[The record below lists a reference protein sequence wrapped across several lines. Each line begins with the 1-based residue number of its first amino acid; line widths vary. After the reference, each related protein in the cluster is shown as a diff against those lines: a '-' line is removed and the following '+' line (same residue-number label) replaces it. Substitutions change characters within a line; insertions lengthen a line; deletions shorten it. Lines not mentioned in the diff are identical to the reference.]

1 MTATPE
7 TPADTASRLALIR
20 GRADAATPGHW
31 GTDYDGKGTYV
42 IHSRLRTTPKEG
54 MASDG
59 VVASLVGQHGDQQTY
74 ANARFTAHARDDV
87 PFLLD
92 RVTELEQHA
101 GELHHLRQESLLL
114 RSLAQEFRIPLTN
127 SVGGYGEVVVR
138 RWTLAE
144 DRWQVTDGAA
154 KDPKVWIDGEWLPI
168 TDVGLEKAHPYT
180 LDEAL
185 KTAHQVAEY
194 EGATFE
200 AWVKATKDAY
210 EYQCPQ
216 CMRWAFWENGRGT
229 QHGDEVDEFW
239 CQVCGAESRASLCER
254 RPAKGGV
261 K

>member
-1 MTATPE
+1 MTAP
-7 TPADTASRLALIR
+7 SRIEEIQAR
-20 GRADAATPGHW
+20 EKAAVSGPW
-31 GTDYDGKGTYV
+31 GTSYDGQGTYTV
-42 IHSRLRTTPKEG
+42 EAQPRLVPSEG
-54 MASDG
+54 MVNEGIVATLSGEHSDG
-59 VVASLVGQHGDQQTY
+59 QTY

-92 RVTELEQHA
+92 RVAELEQQT

-114 RSLAQEFRIPLTN
+114 RSLAQEFRVPLTN

-138 RWTLAE
+138 RWTLAQ
-144 DRWQVTDGAA
+144 DRWQVTDGSLT
-154 KDPKVWIDGEWLPI
+154 DPKVWIDGQWLPI
-168 TDVGLEKAHPYT
+168 TSVGLEKAHPYT

-200 AWVKATKDAY
+200 AWVKATKNAY

-254 RPAKGGV
+254 RPARGGGE
-261 K
+261 